1 MLYFDT
7 SALVKQYFT
16 EVGSATVREL
26 LRSGEK
32 VFTAVLT
39 YAEAHAAFARRK
51 REGILSAQVTR
62 KLALRFDK
70 DWETYEVVLIGEEI
84 MGLTR
89 KMVYRH
95 PLRSADAIHL
105 ATALA
110 LGRKVSGRAWQ
121 FVCADDKLGAAVTM
135 EGVRL
140 IDVTKA
146 P

>member
-7 SALVKQYFT
+7 SALVKQYFA
-16 EVGSATVREL
+16 EAGSVTVRKL
-26 LRSGEK
+26 LRSEEV
-32 VFTAVLT
+32 VFTAILT

-51 REGILSAQVTR
+51 REGILSAQATR

-70 DWETYEVVLIGEEI
+70 DWETYEVVVISEEI
-84 MGLTR
+84 LALTR
-89 KMVYRH
+89 KMLYRH

-110 LGRKVSGRAWQ
+110 LGHRVPGGAWG
-121 FVCADDKLGAAVTM
+121 FVCADHKLGAAVTM
-135 EGVRL
+135 EGVRV
-140 IDVTKA
+140 IDVTTA